1 MMNPTHPD
9 FEELLQLLEE
19 NHVEYMIIGGYA
31 VAYHGHPR
39 FTKDLDIFYASSLEN
54 INRLRRTLLAFG
66 FTPDDVPAELFAE
79 QGSLVTF
86 GIPPTRIDLLNEID
100 GVTFDQAKDGRIRR
114 MYGDVEVC
122 VIGRADLLNNKRSTP
137 RTKDKADVEELE

>member
-1 MMNPTHPD
+1 MG
-9 FEELLQLLEE
+9 LEG
-19 NHVEYMIIGGYA
+19 NA
-31 VAYHGHPR
+31 VQNMQ
-39 FTKDLDIFYASSLEN
+39 SSSSSSGKYLEN

-79 QGSLVTF
+79 KGALVTF

-100 GVTFDQAKDGRIRR
+100 GVTFDQAKEGRIRR
-114 MYGDVEVC
+114 MYGNVEVC
-122 VIGRADLLNNKRSTP
+122 VIGRSDLLNNKRSTP